1 MKIVEIKD
9 ITRKDVPIYYKRYY
23 KGIATLD
30 LMNKTRDVPLEF
42 IIEHKPIGTLEITI
56 TLMENIDYPVVPL
69 MKELK
74 THIGDLDTEAK
85 LPL

>member
-9 ITRKDVPIYYKRYY
+9 IIRKDVPIYYKRYY
-23 KGIATLD
+23 KGIVTVD
-30 LMNKTRDVPLEF
+30 LMSKAHEVPLEF
-42 IIEHKPIGTLEITI
+42 IIEHKPIGTLEITV
-56 TLMENIDYPVVPL
+56 TLLEKIDYPVVPL

-74 THIGDLDTEAK
+74 NHIGELDTEAK